1 MDVKTAYLNADIDCT
16 VYVEQPEGY
25 CKTDTNGNKL
35 VCRLNKS
42 SYGLKQSGRNWNTL
56 LHSCLI
62 SEKFEQSLA
71 DPCVYVKFTDNVKLI
86 VIIFLDDLII
96 AGSDVGVVHV
106 RGVLSNRFQMK
117 DLGRLNWFLGIRFVF
132 DGQCIRMNQ
141 HQYVTKM
148 LAKFNMSDCKPKS
161 IPCDLGFD
169 KEICSDSKE
178 LADSKLYREIV
189 GSLIYIMSCTRP
201 DLCYV
206 VTKLSQ
212 HMSSPTEAHLNLA
225 KHVLRYL
232 KYTSEFELKYS

>member
-1 MDVKTAYLNADIDCT
+1 
-16 VYVEQPEGY
+16 
-25 CKTDTNGNKL
+25 
-35 VCRLNKS
+35 
-42 SYGLKQSGRNWNTL
+42 
-56 LHSCLI
+56 
-62 SEKFEQSLA
+62 
-71 DPCVYVKFTDNVKLI
+71 
-86 VIIFLDDLII
+86 
-96 AGSDVGVVHV
+96 
-106 RGVLSNRFQMK
+106 MK

-132 DGQCIRMNQ
+132 DGQCIRLNQ